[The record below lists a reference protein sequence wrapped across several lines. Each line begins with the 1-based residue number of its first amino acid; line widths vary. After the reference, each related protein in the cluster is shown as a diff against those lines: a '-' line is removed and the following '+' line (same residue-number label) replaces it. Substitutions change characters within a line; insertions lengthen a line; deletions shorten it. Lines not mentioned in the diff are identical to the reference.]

1 MNRVSTLPSPNA
13 GGLVQTMRRHPLISF
28 FLLAYAVAWVL
39 WLPVVYLHLP
49 VFSERSHAPA
59 IYILPGIALGVTG
72 SAFLMTA
79 LTQGKAGVRRLL
91 QRYVLWRV
99 GWQWYAVA
107 ILAIPLTEVLIG
119 LVLPGGQD
127 ALRAFSL
134 AALLLYPLAYLSH
147 FYFGPLF
154 EEGGWRGFALPRL
167 QHRFGPLLGTLILG
181 FLWGVWHFFVYLPLW
196 LQEGGVVGGLL
207 SAGAFVLSTMA
218 MSIIF
223 TWVLNNTKGS
233 LLLASLLH
241 GSIDGTSTYLQV
253 LAQRHLLSATA
264 AANSIGLGNLLAC
277 LVLALLLIVFTRGR
291 LSYQRYQHEAEFLD
305 LHPSEEGR
313 VEPVG
318 T

>member
-1 MNRVSTLPSPNA
+1 MSTMATPTPCRALRSPRKTRCA
-13 GGLVQTMRRHPLISF
+13 
-28 FLLAYAVAWVL
+28 
-39 WLPVVYLHLP
+39 
-49 VFSERSHAPA
+49 
-59 IYILPGIALGVTG
+59 
-72 SAFLMTA
+72 
-79 LTQGKAGVRRLL
+79 RLL

-127 ALRAFSL
+127 ALRAFSP

-218 MSIIF
+218 MSFIF
-223 TWVLNNTKGS
+223 TSVLNNTKGS

-264 AANSIGLGNLLAC
+264 AANSIGLGNTLAC